1 MLLRPYHQVE
11 GAIRNLDGTANI
23 APVSFLLLH
32 LVYFWKFVTM
42 ATGKC
47 NIARSIWRSLEILL
61 FFVISVVGFNV
72 FFKATSLNSKSKAKS
87 LSREMVTPREL
98 SVPENSLSRHYG
110 LPWHQFERLHH
121 GITNHNRTELST
133 LSPLILP
140 ENLLQQ
146 NRVLLI

>member
-1 MLLRPYHQVE
+1 MH
-11 GAIRNLDGTANI
+11 
-23 APVSFLLLH
+23 
-32 LVYFWKFVTM
+32 
-42 ATGKC
+42 TGKS
-47 NIARSIWRSLEILL
+47 NIARSIFRSLEILL

-72 FFKATSLNSKSKAKS
+72 FLKATSLNSKSKAKS

-98 SVPENSLSRHYG
+98 SVPENSLSCHYG
-110 LPWHQFERLHH
+110 LPLCRYFSSPHGEKSPSASQSSTDLPWHQFERLHH
-121 GITNHNRTELST
+121 AITNHNRTELST